1 MSATTKS
8 YIQHVPFPTGYH
20 WPPAGSTSFE
30 DWLAAKVGTRRWCV
44 APRLGSR
51 LRERYDLAIPKAR
64 YTALE
69 REWERETFGAELA
82 RLHNAAPA
90 LLAVLRDMLTAF
102 TDLSNGWP
110 ERELHMPPDGIISAA
125 HAALAQL
132 DAPTSK

>member
-8 YIQHVPFPTGYH
+8 YIQHVPFPPGYH
-20 WPPAGSTSFE
+20 WPPAGSASFE

-51 LRERYDLAIPKAR
+51 LRERYDLAIPQAC

-82 RLHNAAPA
+82 RLHDAAPA
-90 LLAVLRDMLTAF
+90 LLTALRLIARSDGF
-102 TDLSNGWP
+102 NGGTSV
-110 ERELHMPPDGIISAA
+110 EELQAIAR
-125 HAALAQL
+125 AALAQL
-132 DAPTSK
+132 DAPK